1 MTDPIK
7 KIGLAHEN
15 LDQKAYL
22 IIKEMINDRRL
33 APGEKISQEKL
44 AAELGI

>member
-22 IIKEMINDRRL
+22 IIKEMIAVWRRV
-33 APGEKISQEKL
+33 KK
-44 AAELGI
+44 